1 VPPPPPDLS
10 TQKKDDNS
18 QQQQNTNQG
27 SNQKNTP
34 QSTQGNQNSSSQQQ
48 QKTKLSGN
56 QKNTSTP
63 TNKYTYEHG
72 EAVEAKYHQP
82 QSSGLKDGLG
92 GKGNKSPC
100 PRDVQEAL
108 DKSIGIEESKHRVSI
123 QDEKFVVLRKTAEH
137 QYHGYVVSWKDLPDK
152 MKKALKIVGKVNDKG
167 KIL

>member
-34 QSTQGNQNSSSQQQ
+34 T
-48 QKTKLSGN
+48 T
-56 QKNTSTP
+56 
-63 TNKYTYEHG
+63 KYTYEHG

-82 QSSGLKDGLG
+82 QSSGLKDGVG